1 MNPEYY
7 IFLSGPTDNTVKV
20 ADPEGNFL
28 GNLVQSDPSLNGGLV
43 GTDGL
48 EITVNGDLLV
58 GAVLS
63 ENILRYNG
71 RTGEFL
77 GEFIPRD
84 SGGFFDPER
93 QTGLDTVT
101 QIKFGPDGNLYVSN
115 FIAFDG
121 FDPVTREPVLS
132 TDPTQSVDNVL
143 VFDPSG
149 NFLTQYDFP
158 SGGPE
163 IPLGIEFV
171 GNKLLVVSRL
181 DNAIYKFD
189 DITSA
194 DLTQP
199 NLLTPFIDGND
210 PDIPLN
216 GPAGLLVASDGN
228 LYVSSLDSQQIQRY
242 NPNDGSFIDIF
253 VDKTNEKGITGPS
266 ALLETPDSKELIVTG
281 FSSLNAAR
289 IDFEG
294 ADAGTVIDVFIPVR
308 GNTTWGFGKNEGAKI
323 VTPEDIGGPLLF
335 NKSLYVSN
343 VNNTFGVG
351 PVVNINLDLD
361 GNIESVTPN
370 FEPGVY
376 YSSILEYNAFT
387 GDFLKEFVP
396 KGSAS
401 QDGIFFSS
409 GITFKDNILY
419 ANDQGFQVNSGVENP
434 ADSLYGRILKFDART
449 GELLGEFISGD
460 NLTANGLNFPEDL
473 LFGPDGDIY
482 ISGLGGG
489 GVQKFDGVTG
499 AYEETIIKTNPF
511 TGKDLIAA
519 GLNFG
524 PDGNLYISSVLNDN
538 SIIQY
543 NPTTKA
549 VEQFIAPEFAPQIPS
564 GSTFTPDGSL
574 FLDGTFVSLDGSPV
588 TIQQYD
594 GETGESKGFFV
605 SASNNGG
612 LTSASRMR
620 FDEGGNLYVSDFNGS
635 QIVRF
640 DGNGNPIDGGIFI
653 PSGSGGLNNP
663 GGIAFYASSSENKQI
678 DIAPLYRFKNISYTT
693 GAYLF
698 VGEEEKNSIL
708 ANPDYNKTFKLE
720 GGGNP
725 AFQVSLEPGDNL
737 TGFYRLRSTELAG
750 TYLFVGKEEYNSIF
764 SENSDQ
770 KNKWVKEGFDS
781 NGNDIADFYAYGAD
795 AGKGE
800 PFNRFQNKE
809 NGGFLFA
816 GPAETNSILNNS
828 SLANAFINQGE
839 AFEALV

>member
-28 GNLVQSDPSLNGGLV
+28 GNLVQSDPTLNGGLV

-48 EITVNGDLLV
+48 EITVDGDLLV

-63 ENILRYNG
+63 ENILRYDA
-71 RTGEFL
+71 RTGIFL
-77 GEFIPRD
+77 EEFIPRD
-84 SGGFFDPER
+84 SGGFFDPDR

-132 TDPTQSVDNVL
+132 TDPRESVDNVL
-143 VFDPSG
+143 VFDPDG

-163 IPLGIEFV
+163 IPLGIEFID
-171 GNKLLVVSRL
+171 NKLLVVSRVN
-181 DNAIYKFD
+181 NAIYQFD

-194 DLTQP
+194 DLTKP
-199 NLLTPFIDGND
+199 NTLTPFIDGDD
-210 PDIPLN
+210 PNIPLN
-216 GPAGLLVASDGN
+216 GPAGLLVASDGFI
-228 LYVSSLDSQQIQRY
+228 YVSSLDSQQIQRY
-242 NPNDGSFIDIF
+242 DRDGNFIDIF

-266 ALLETPDSKELIVTG
+266 ALLETPDGKELIVTG

-294 ADAGTVIDVFIPVR
+294 DDAGTVIDVFIPVR
-308 GNTTWGFGKNEGAKI
+308 GDTTWGFGKNEGAKI
-323 VTPEDIGGPLLF
+323 VTPDMIGGPLVF
-335 NKSLYVSN
+335 NQSLYVSN
-343 VNNTFGVG
+343 VNNTFGTG

-361 GNIESVTPN
+361 GNIDFVTPN

-376 YSSILEYNAFT
+376 YSSILEYDAFT

-434 ADSLYGRILKFDART
+434 EDSLYGRILKFDGST
-449 GELLGEFISGD
+449 GEFLGEFISGD
-460 NLTANGLNFPEDL
+460 DLTANGLNFPEDL

-489 GVQKFDGVTG
+489 GVQKFDGTTG
-499 AYEETIIKTNPF
+499 AYEETIIDTNPF

-538 SIIQY
+538 SIIRY
-543 NPTTKA
+543 NPTTKE
-549 VEQFIAPEFAPQIPS
+549 VDQFIAPEFAPQIPS

-588 TIQQYD
+588 SIQQYD
-594 GETGESKGFFV
+594 GTTGESQGFFV
-605 SASNNGG
+605 SPSNNGG

-620 FDEGGNLYVSDFNGS
+620 FDDGGNLYISDFNGS

-640 DGNGNPIDGGIFI
+640 DSEGNPIDGGVFI

-663 GGIAFYASSSENKQI
+663 GGIAFHPSSQKESTPLDSPINRFQNTDFSGTYLFAGETESESIRQNFPNFVEEGFAFNVADNPSDDLIRINRFQNSDRPGSYLFAGEPESESVRQNFPNFI
-678 DIAPLYRFKNISYTT
+678 EEGIAFYVYDADADKGVDLYRFQNTQQPGSYI
-693 GAYLF
+693 Y

-708 ANPDYNKTFKLE
+708 ADNPQFVLE
-720 GGGNP
+720 G
-725 AFQVSLEPGDNL
+725 V
-737 TGFYRLRSTELAG
+737 
-750 TYLFVGKEEYNSIF
+750 
-764 SENSDQ
+764 
-770 KNKWVKEGFDS
+770 
-781 NGNDIADFYAYGAD
+781 
-795 AGKGE
+795 
-800 PFNRFQNKE
+800 
-809 NGGFLFA
+809 
-816 GPAETNSILNNS
+816 
-828 SLANAFINQGE
+828 
-839 AFEALV
+839 AFEVVV